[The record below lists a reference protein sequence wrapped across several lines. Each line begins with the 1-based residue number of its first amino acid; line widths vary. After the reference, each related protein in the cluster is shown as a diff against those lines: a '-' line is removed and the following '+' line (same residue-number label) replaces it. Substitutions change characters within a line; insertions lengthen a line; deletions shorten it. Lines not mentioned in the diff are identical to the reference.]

1 MFPYSYICIEGNIGS
16 GKTSLC
22 QMIARE
28 YDCKL
33 ILEQFAENPFLPYFY
48 KDPER
53 YAFPVELFFMTE
65 RHKQLQGSLMN
76 RDLFL
81 DMTISDYFFPKTLL
95 FARKT
100 LGEEEYRLFQQLH
113 QILDASFPNPDFLV
127 YLHRPLP
134 VLLEHIKERGRPYE
148 QEIEAKY
155 LQEIQDSYFEFF
167 MGYTEYP
174 ILIIDLNERDFISD
188 EQVYKEIIGLL
199 KKEYSPGVHRISLV

>member
-1 MFPYSYICIEGNIGS
+1 
-16 GKTSLC
+16 
-22 QMIARE
+22 MIARE
-28 YDCKL
+28 HNCKL

-48 KDPER
+48 KDPDR

-65 RHKQLQGSLMN
+65 RHKQLQSSLLN

-113 QILDASFPNPDFLV
+113 QILDVSFPNPDFLV

-134 VLLEHIKERGRPYE
+134 VLLDHIKDRGRPYE
-148 QEIEAKY
+148 QKIEASY

-174 ILIIDLNERDFISD
+174 ILIVDLNERDFISD
-188 EQVYKEIIGLL
+188 EKIYIEIINLL